1 MNTAAFKRELAA
13 RGARFEEGKKHTK
26 VFYRGAQSTIPRHRE
41 IPDLLA
47 RLIRKQLG
55 MKP

>member
-1 MNTAAFKRELAA
+1 MNTAGFKRELAA

-26 VFYRGAQSTIPRHRE
+26 AYFQGKQSTIPRHKE
-41 IPDLLA
+41 IPDTLA

-55 MKP
+55 MQ